1 MENDSELIRQAYL
14 EHREPIEKDRAEYA
28 KRELER
34 LGYSVT
40 ALPEQKALTF
50 LFNDKVITFY
60 PYKGWFSGK
69 GVTPGRGLKNLLS
82 QLKAKQEQAQIL

>member
-1 MENDSELIRQAYL
+1 MEKDSELIRQAYL
-14 EHREPIEKDRAEYA
+14 EHREPVERGRTEYA
-28 KRELER
+28 KRELEK

-40 ALPEQKALTF
+40 ALPKQKALTF
-50 LFNDKVITFY
+50 LFNGNAITFY

-82 QLKAKQEQAQIL
+82 QLKPKTDKIQ